1 MADENVADEK
11 NDGKDRADHLHEVI
25 DQLASGP
32 PEYPAGPP
40 ADPAPTAP
48 TRPGGESLRE
58 AIHRRMQELDTSED
72 DPTSKEQSAK
82 PDDETS

>member
-1 MADENVADEK
+1 VADENVADEK

-32 PEYPAGPP
+32 PEHPAGPP
-40 ADPAPTAP
+40 ADAADAP
-48 TRPGGESLRE
+48 TRPNGESLRE
-58 AIHRRMQELDTSED
+58 AIHRRMRELDSSED
-72 DPTSKEQSAK
+72 EPTSKEQPAK